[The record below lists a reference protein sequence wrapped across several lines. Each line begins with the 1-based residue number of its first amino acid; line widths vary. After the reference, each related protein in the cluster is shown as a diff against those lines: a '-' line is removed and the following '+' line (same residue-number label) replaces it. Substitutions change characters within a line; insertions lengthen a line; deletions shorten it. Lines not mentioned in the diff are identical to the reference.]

1 MSEANPLHGSADDA
15 RAGLREQYLE
25 LLSGDFLEL
34 PFVLAADGADP
45 RQRDKLGPTLGEYER
60 LMGLAHDGALPPK
73 HADRAA
79 ELFRELLDQMRNA
92 PGPAGTPMSKEAID
106 RWAEQHAQGVASGT
120 YAGIPDIMDGLSR
133 QVELDL
139 AHLRLALP
147 APVFAAEYPTG
158 DFNAWTVPA
167 TGGVLVLINRGL
179 FVLIYL
185 MAKLYALCMHLDFP
199 TAGQTSVR
207 LGTEGLIVPDDGPPK
222 AVIVDLAVD
231 VLLSYLTLRQPTK
244 ARRLPPLP
252 WPRGQIVTVLTTQ
265 AEKFVIAHEY
275 GHVVAG
281 HVTATESVRDAA
293 DDPLRHPA
301 MDWAQEFQADGYAA
315 AVMVTRDATAAGI
328 GGGDLGWMQAVASG
342 PAFFFALDDLVGRT
356 RAVLGEASPTAADHP
371 PSSQRWQLLRQGF
384 ALTHGPA
391 ALTMADGC
399 VEWARALG
407 QDVASRLTE
416 LGVGS

>member
-1 MSEANPLHGSADDA
+1 
-15 RAGLREQYLE
+15 
-25 LLSGDFLEL
+25 
-34 PFVLAADGADP
+34 
-45 RQRDKLGPTLGEYER
+45 
-60 LMGLAHDGALPPK
+60 
-73 HADRAA
+73 
-79 ELFRELLDQMRNA
+79 
-92 PGPAGTPMSKEAID
+92 
-106 RWAEQHAQGVASGT
+106 
-120 YAGIPDIMDGLSR
+120 
-133 QVELDL
+133 VEGDL
-139 AHLRLALP
+139 ARLRLALP
-147 APVFAAEYPTG
+147 VPVFAGEYPTG
-158 DFNAWTVPA
+158 DLNAWTVPA

-179 FVLIYL
+179 FLMIYL

-207 LGTEGLIVPDDGPPK
+207 LGTDGLIVPDDGPPK
-222 AVIVDLAVD
+222 AVIVDLAID

-244 ARRLPPLP
+244 ARRVPPLP
-252 WPRGQIVTVLTTQ
+252 WPRGQIVTMLTTQ

-293 DDPLRHPA
+293 ADPLRHPA

-342 PAFFFALDDLVGRT
+342 PAFFFALDELVART
-356 RAVLGEASPTAADHP
+356 RAVIGEAPPAAADHP

-384 ALTHGPA
+384 AGTHGPA

-407 QDVASRLTE
+407 HDVALRLAA